1 MAAVLEHRNMS
12 FDRLSIGSTDSVSSI
27 TPMSP
32 QLQML
37 NDKWV
42 LYHHLPSEKDWTLAG
57 YKILD
62 KDISTVE
69 HVVSLKDALPE
80 KMIKY
85 SMMFFMRDGI
95 TPLWEDPRNC
105 TGGCFSY
112 KVFNKHVEQVWKDMM
127 CLITGESLLVNGAD
141 NKSVNGITISP
152 KKNFCIIKIWICD
165 MEHQDPKIVNHV
177 ENLTRHGSVFKT
189 HDG

>member
-1 MAAVLEHRNMS
+1 MAAVLERHDMS
-12 FDRLSIGSTDSVSSI
+12 FERLSLGSCDSMSSAP
-27 TPMSP
+27 PMSQ
-32 QLQML
+32 QLHQL

-62 KDISTVE
+62 KNISTVE
-69 HVVSLKDALPE
+69 HVTALINVLPE

-95 TPLWEDPRNC
+95 TPLWEDPKNR

-127 CLITGESLLVNGAD
+127 CLVSGESIVVD
-141 NKSVNGITISP
+141 SVDCKCVNGITISP

-165 MEHQDPKIVNHV
+165 MEHQDPKIVNYV